1 VQVKGKDMEPH
12 AVPADPIARFDPADW
27 EFRVRRDRGQWLARP
42 APVPG
47 EPPSNAETWTR
58 RIPDG
63 WSFDT
68 AAGARAAAIAHGI
81 DPAMFSVIP
90 APRRPGEWL
99 AAGNP
104 ARS

>member
-1 VQVKGKDMEPH
+1 MEPQDE
-12 AVPADPIARFDPADW
+12 PFEPLRRFDPADW
-27 EFRVRRDRGQWLARP
+27 DFRVRRQSGHWLARP

-47 EPPSNAETWTR
+47 APPSNAETWTR

-63 WSFDT
+63 WSFDS
-68 AAGARAAAIAHGI
+68 ARDARDAAIAHGL
-81 DPAMFSVIP
+81 DPLQFSVIP
-90 APRRPGEWL
+90 APRRPGKWL

>member
-1 VQVKGKDMEPH
+1 MEPKD
-12 AVPADPIARFDPADW
+12 VPADPLRRFDPADW
-27 EFRVRRDRGQWLARP
+27 EFHVRHEGGHWLARP

-47 EPPSNAETWTR
+47 TPAGNAETWTR
-58 RIPDG
+58 RIPDS

-68 AAGARAAAIAHGI
+68 VADAHAAAVAHGI
-81 DPAMFSVIP
+81 DPLRFSVIP

-99 AAGNP
+99 AAGSP